1 MKLLVSGGGTG
12 GHIFPALAIAD
23 AVKQLAPETEVL
35 FVGAE
40 GRMEMQRVP
49 KAGYPIKGLWISGFQ
64 RRLTWQNI
72 LFPIKVFWS
81 MRQANAIVRQFKPD
95 VVVGTGGYASGPTLK
110 VAQRKGI
117 PTVIQEQNSYAGVT
131 NKLLSKKAS
140 KICVAWP
147 GMDRFFPAEK
157 IVITGNP
164 VRRDLL
170 QIAFLR
176 QQAAQ
181 FYGLDPLKPTLF
193 ITGGSLGA
201 RTLNQAVDHATA
213 LLQSRTELQVIW
225 QIGKSGWETFS
236 HLPVAHLPNVKAL
249 DFVERMD
256 YAYALA
262 DVVICRAGALTLAE
276 LTLAGKAAVLV
287 PSPNVAE
294 DHQTKNAKALA
305 DPGAAILVPD
315 AEAVHKAM
323 AEALRILD
331 TPELKSSLEIL
342 IKKFAK
348 PDAAMDI
355 AREVLALRH
364 Q

>member
-1 MKLLVSGGGTG
+1 MRLLVSGGGTG

-23 AVKQLAPETEVL
+23 AVRQLAPETEVL

-49 KAGYPIKGLWISGFQ
+49 KAGYSIKGLWISGFQ

-72 LFPIKVFWS
+72 LFPVKVFWS
-81 MRQANAIVRQFKPD
+81 MRQAQSIIRQFKPD

-131 NKLLSKKAS
+131 NKLLAKKAN

-147 GMDRFFPAEK
+147 GMDRFFPAGK
-157 IVITGNP
+157 VVLTGNP
-164 VRRDLL
+164 VRKDLL
-170 QIAFLR
+170 QVGFLR
-176 QQAAQ
+176 QEAAQ
-181 FYGLDPLKPTLF
+181 FYGLDPMKATIF
-193 ITGGSLGA
+193 VTGGSLGA
-201 RTLNQAVDHATA
+201 RTLNQAMEQAEG
-213 LLQSRTELQVIW
+213 LLQSRPELQVIW
-225 QIGKSGWETFS
+225 QIGKSNWESFS
-236 HLPVAHLPNVKAL
+236 KSKVAHLNNVKPL

-262 DVVICRAGALTLAE
+262 DIVVCRAGALTLAE

-305 DPGAAILVPD
+305 DPGAAVLVPD
-315 AEAVHKAM
+315 STAVELAIP
-323 AEALRILD
+323 EALRILD
-331 TPELKSSLEIL
+331 QPGLKSSLETN

-348 PDAAMDI
+348 PDAALDI
-355 AREVLALRH
+355 AREVLALRR
-364 Q
+364 